1 MTQTVTIRRFILSG
15 TFSSLAGI
23 LLVKVSGFAE
33 SIFIARILGA
43 NGFGLLALVLSITN
57 IMIALATLGISPA
70 LTKFL
75 SGEVSNSSSESR
87 KTLRAALGLCGAS
100 TTVVCIASVPIGYL
114 VLAPI
119 YQNSGFS
126 NMLWVAILFVGLTT
140 PFLLFVSALQ
150 GLGKVTQLNLL
161 SIGASALALPL
172 ALGLSLTL
180 AERGAL
186 IAFLVG
192 SALPGVFAVRFVY
205 AGIKARPEQ
214 GMSSSVGP
222 MGLLNY
228 GFPVVL
234 SGIAVLVALF
244 LVNSWLAASVG
255 LVDLG
260 NFAVATSLA
269 ATIGFIPSA
278 VGIPLAPILSS
289 LHVSDPKRGQSLV
302 PRIMRITAFLA
313 VPIVITVIVFA
324 QDIIRVAYG
333 PEFGRASPILEILAA
348 SALVVS
354 VTGVVGSQ
362 ISGSGKMWLGLGI
375 NLIWVVVVVCS
386 GALLV
391 PPFGAVGAS
400 LAIFTAYVVLGVVLI
415 IVGIRILSLKFDGVL
430 LPVVWSVLL
439 VSLALISGAMTTP
452 GRFALGISV
461 LSLSLITMH
470 PLLRPE
476 EKQLAR
482 DAIAILGLHPRT
494 R

>member
-1 MTQTVTIRRFILSG
+1 M
-15 TFSSLAGI
+15 
-23 LLVKVSGFAE
+23 SGFAE

-494 R
+494 L

>member
-1 MTQTVTIRRFILSG
+1 
-15 TFSSLAGI
+15 
-23 LLVKVSGFAE
+23 
-33 SIFIARILGA
+33 
-43 NGFGLLALVLSITN
+43 
-57 IMIALATLGISPA
+57 
-70 LTKFL
+70 
-75 SGEVSNSSSESR
+75 
-87 KTLRAALGLCGAS
+87 
-100 TTVVCIASVPIGYL
+100 
-114 VLAPI
+114 
-119 YQNSGFS
+119 
-126 NMLWVAILFVGLTT
+126 
-140 PFLLFVSALQ
+140 
-150 GLGKVTQLNLL
+150 
-161 SIGASALALPL
+161 
-172 ALGLSLTL
+172 
-180 AERGAL
+180 
-186 IAFLVG
+186 
-192 SALPGVFAVRFVY
+192 
-205 AGIKARPEQ
+205 
-214 GMSSSVGP
+214 MSSSVGP